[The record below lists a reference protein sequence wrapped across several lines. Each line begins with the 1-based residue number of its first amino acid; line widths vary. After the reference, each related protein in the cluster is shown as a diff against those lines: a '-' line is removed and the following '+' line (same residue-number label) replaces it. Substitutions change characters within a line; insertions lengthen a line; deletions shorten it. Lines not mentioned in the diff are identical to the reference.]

1 MEYNKIMK
9 IFDVSYNLL
18 SDSRSSEL
26 FSLRKKTFKD
36 RLNWIVNC
44 ENGMEH
50 DEYDNRHT
58 TYLFGIHDN
67 QVICSLRFI
76 EIKHPN
82 MITGVFKS
90 YFSKIELPSGNYLEA
105 SRLFI
110 DKDRT
115 QKLQLQH
122 YPISS
127 LLFLS
132 MINYTRH
139 QGYEGIYAIISHPML
154 TIFKRS
160 GWLISVVEQGMS
172 EKNQKIYLVYMPV
185 DDHNQQILMHKIS
198 KTSLIGNGILDTWPL
213 ALHIR
218 NNGSDQLQLNCKT
231 YGMPGVSHS

>member
-1 MEYNKIMK
+1 MME

-26 FSLRKKTFKD
+26 FSLRKKVFKD

-44 ENGMEH
+44 ENGMEY
-50 DEYDNRHT
+50 DEYDNNHT
-58 TYLFGIHDN
+58 TYLFGVHDN

-76 EIKHPN
+76 EIKYPN

-90 YFSKIELPSGNYLEA
+90 YFNNIELPNGNYVEA

-110 DKDRT
+110 DKDRAK
-115 QKLQLQH
+115 KLQLQH
-122 YPISS
+122 YPLSS
-127 LLFLS
+127 MLFLS

-172 EKNQKIYLVYMPV
+172 EKNQRIYLVYMPV
-185 DDHNQQILMHKIS
+185 DDHNQQILIHKIN
-198 KTSLIGNGILDTWPL
+198 KALPTGNDTLNNWPL
-213 ALHIR
+213 SLKVR
-218 NNGSDQLQLNCKT
+218 NNGSDQLQLNGKT
-231 YGMPGVSHS
+231 YSMLGVSHT